1 MAYGYKKNNQG
12 SGQQQ
17 AGYQQQVG
25 YQQQTPLP
33 TPEEF
38 INDRIDIYL
47 IFTEAIK
54 ARGLDPAD
62 FAFGLGGWVTSFAM
76 TRKGEKRKV
85 IDEKFNNRIHNST
98 Y

>member
-1 MAYGYKKNNQG
+1 MAYGYRKNNQG
-12 SGQQQ
+12 YGQQGGYSQ
-17 AGYQQQVG
+17 QQTGYQQQGG
-25 YQQQTPLP
+25 YQQQTPLPPAPP

-47 IFTEAIK
+47 MFTEAIK

-76 TRKGEKRKV
+76 TRKGK
-85 IDEKFNNRIHNST
+85 
-98 Y
+98 

>member
-1 MAYGYKKNNQG
+1 MAYGYRKNNQG
-12 SGQQQ
+12 YGQQGGYSQ
-17 AGYQQQVG
+17 QQTGYQQQGG
-25 YQQQTPLP
+25 YQQQTPPPPTPP

-47 IFTEAIK
+47 MFTEAIK

-76 TRKGEKRKV
+76 TRKGK
-85 IDEKFNNRIHNST
+85 
-98 Y
+98 

>member
-1 MAYGYKKNNQG
+1 MAYGYRKNNQG
-12 SGQQQ
+12 YGQQGGYSQ
-17 AGYQQQVG
+17 QQTGYQQQGG
-25 YQQQTPLP
+25 YQQQTPPPPAPP

-47 IFTEAIK
+47 MFTEAIK

-76 TRKGEKRKV
+76 TRKGK
-85 IDEKFNNRIHNST
+85 
-98 Y
+98 

>member
-12 SGQQQ
+12 YQQQ
-17 AGYQQQVG
+17 GGYQQQQGGYQQPQGG
-25 YQQQTPLP
+25 YQQQTPPP

-47 IFTEAIK
+47 MFTEAIK

-76 TRKGEKRKV
+76 TRKGK
-85 IDEKFNNRIHNST
+85 
-98 Y
+98 

>member
-1 MAYGYKKNNQG
+1 MAYGYRKNNQG
-12 SGQQQ
+12 YGQPQT
-17 AGYQQQVG
+17 GYQQQQGGYQQPQGG
-25 YQQQTPLP
+25 YQQQTPPPAPP

-47 IFTEAIK
+47 MFTEAIK

-76 TRKGEKRKV
+76 TRKGK
-85 IDEKFNNRIHNST
+85 
-98 Y
+98 